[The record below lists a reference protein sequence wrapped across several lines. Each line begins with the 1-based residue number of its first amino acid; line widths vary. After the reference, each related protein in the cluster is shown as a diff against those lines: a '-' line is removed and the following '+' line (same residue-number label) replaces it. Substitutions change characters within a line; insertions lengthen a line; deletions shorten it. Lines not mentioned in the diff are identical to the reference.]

1 MKIVLDKDKF
11 EAIDSAFAKLKENR
25 HDSGAIATIRRNL
38 KAVFQDK
45 DIDVTVIEN
54 KANLFIM
61 SIFPDESAVQTIIDA
76 IVNEKTDEM
85 IRKAWQSTDK
95 WHIEID
101 SRILTDQNISATS
114 KELTALLLH
123 EVGHIVYSNSIPQ
136 RISKV
141 MRLEYARA
149 NIETKTAL
157 KDKLFNCIL
166 KLPILNACV
175 FDNYKTKENIKKE
188 LKADVFVV
196 KMGYGDELDSV
207 LQKMLVAS
215 KDPKIKEVDQTPQQV
230 YSDMKSVTMF
240 SINTV
245 EQLKKRKTALVKA
258 NLKKLMFNS
267 PSKFVQKVISGIE
280 NAFVKGGEGAVT
292 ESVKA
297 AYIAKKFD
305 AITESIQNS
314 YLDHPEFYMERFF
327 TKKLS
332 RIDPAMIAYV
342 ELEKDNIKTNDDKMM
357 LVSYI
362 FSKLDMIDYYI
373 SIIDSHNP
381 KYVVPHSKAALLD
394 MKKQLLRIKDDVMAY
409 KIPEVNYNVYV
420 GGYPI
425 GYEG

>member
-11 EAIDSAFAKLKENR
+11 EAIDSAFAKLDDNR
-25 HDSGAIATIRRNL
+25 KDSAALATIRRNL

-45 DIDVTVIEN
+45 DIDVTIVEN
-54 KANLFIM
+54 KGDLFIM
-61 SIFPDESAVQTIIDA
+61 SVFPDESAIQTIIDA
-76 IVNEKTDEM
+76 VVNEKTDEM
-85 IRKAWQSTDK
+85 IRKAWKSTNK

-101 SRILTDQNISATS
+101 SRIFTDKRISATS

-123 EVGHIVYSNSIPQ
+123 EMGHIVYSNSIPQ

-175 FDNYKTKENIKKE
+175 FDNYKTKDNIKKE
-188 LKADVFVV
+188 LQADVFVV
-196 KMGYGDELDSV
+196 KMGYGEELNTV

-215 KDPKIKEVDQTPQQV
+215 NDPKIKEVNQTPQQV
-230 YSDMKSVTMF
+230 YSDMKSVTLF
-240 SINTV
+240 SIKTV
-245 EQLKKRKTALVKA
+245 EELKQRKTALVKA

-267 PSKFVQKVISGIE
+267 PSKFIQNAISSIE
-280 NAFVKGGEGAVT
+280 TAFIKGGSGAVT

-297 AYIAKKFD
+297 EYIAKKFA
-305 AITESIQNS
+305 AITESVHNS
-314 YLDHPEFYMERFF
+314 YLADSEYYMERLFV
-327 TKKLS
+327 KKLA
-332 RIDPAMIAYV
+332 RIDPATLAYI
-342 ELEKDNIKTNDDKMM
+342 ELEKNNIKNNDDKMM

-362 FSKLDMIDYYI
+362 YSKIDMIDYYI
-373 SIIDSHNP
+373 TIIDNNVP
-381 KYVVPHSKAALLD
+381 KYIVPHSKSALLD
-394 MKKQLLRIKDDVMAY
+394 MKKQMLRLKDEIIAF
-409 KIPEVNYNVYV
+409 KLPEVNYNVYV
-420 GGYPI
+420 SGYPA